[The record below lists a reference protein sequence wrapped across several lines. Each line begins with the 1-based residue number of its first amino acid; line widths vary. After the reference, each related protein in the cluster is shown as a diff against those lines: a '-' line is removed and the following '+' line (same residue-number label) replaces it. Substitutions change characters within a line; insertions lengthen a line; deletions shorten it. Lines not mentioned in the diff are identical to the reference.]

1 MHDAA
6 RVGVR
11 QGVGH
16 LLEQVRDVLERRA
29 RFAHDAR
36 REALTLHQRHREA
49 DQSAFLVHRIDGHD
63 VRMIK
68 PRCRLCFAHEALTHV
83 AAERELGRQHF
94 ERHRSL

>member
-6 RVGVR
+6 RMGVR

-83 AAERELGRQHF
+83 AAERELGR
-94 ERHRSL
+94 